1 MFVRRKFHSFWGP
14 TDGENVPSG
23 KDVVGTEND
32 KRLAMLDAI
41 NDRND
46 EINAEE
52 LANVNDDGT
61 TEPFVPE
68 KKAVTEGPEDE
79 ETPPEDEETP
89 PEEAPPEEKEPD
101 VQKFKI
107 KVNGKEIELTQ
118 EELIARAQKVES
130 ADEYL
135 AEAKKARKV
144 EPEAPKGPTAEELQR
159 QQDEEDLAL
168 VRAIQMGTEPEAAA
182 AIRKIREQVS
192 SRPSVTADDMSR
204 AIDERL
210 AFNEAITS
218 FRKDYSDIT
227 EDPLLYQLANRRDNE
242 LLNSGDKRSYTERYK
257 QIGDELRAWKDGL
270 AGKGKEPEKDP
281 SLDAKDGKKKAAP
294 KVPSAANKKVETQK
308 DDEDGEED
316 PREVIA
322 QIAKS
327 RGGPQWMR

>member
-23 KDVVGTEND
+23 KDVIGTEND
-32 KRLAMLDAI
+32 KRLALLNAI

-46 EINAEE
+46 EVNADD

-68 KKAVTEGPEDE
+68 KSGPEDE
-79 ETPPEDEETP
+79 EDEPKEEEPEEEETE
-89 PEEAPPEEKEPD
+89 PEPQIKEPPT
-101 VQKFKI
+101 QKFKI
-107 KVNGKEIELTQ
+107 KVNGKELELTQ

-135 AEAKKARKV
+135 AEAKKARKP

-168 VRAIQMGTEPEAAA
+168 VRAIQMGTESEAAA

-192 SRPSVTADDMSR
+192 TRPSVTADDMSR

-210 AFNEAITS
+210 AFNEALTS
-218 FRKDYSDIT
+218 FRKDYSDIA
-227 EDPLLYQLANRRDNE
+227 EDPLLYQLANRRDVE
-242 LLNSGDKRSYTERYK
+242 LLNAGDERSYSERYK
-257 QIGDELRAWKDGL
+257 QIGNELRAWKDGL
-270 AGKGKEPEKDP
+270 ASKKEPVKEP
-281 SLDAKDGKKKAAP
+281 SLEAKNEKKKTAP
-294 KVPSAANKKVETQK
+294 KVPSAANKRVEMSK
-308 DDEDGEED
+308 DEDEGEEN
-316 PREVIA
+316 PSEVIA
-322 QIAKS
+322 QIAKA